1 MVVNINNVSFTDE
14 IGTMAYISVGS
25 NIDPTK
31 PEEGNATTQSVRDN
45 FAYAKYEM
53 EAVQAAVQ
61 KLGVDFQAF
70 DRDYVST
77 LPAGDTMLGP
87 LTLVTDATQG
97 RHAVTKEYVDN
108 LSFNGGGGGV
118 PEAPDDGKV
127 YGRKDKG
134 WVEVTAV
141 AGSVKWEDI
150 QNMPIPI
157 TNLAGDSTATPPK
170 ASMVSGGNY

>member
-31 PEEGNATTQSVRDN
+31 PEEGNATTQSVREN

-141 AGSVKWEDI
+141 AGTVEWDDI
-150 QNMPIPI
+150 QNVPIPVE
-157 TNLAGDSTATPPK
+157 NLAGAPPK
-170 ASMVSGGNY
+170 SSMVSGGSY